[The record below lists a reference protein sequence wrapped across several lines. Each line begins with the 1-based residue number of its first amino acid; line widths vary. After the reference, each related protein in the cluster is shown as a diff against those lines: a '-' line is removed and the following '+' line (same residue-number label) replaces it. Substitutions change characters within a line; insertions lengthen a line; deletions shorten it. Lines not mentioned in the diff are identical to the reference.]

1 MAGCIKINSEEKRRN
16 LIAMLS
22 GDVEMIE
29 SLLRQNNGK
38 PLPVFDA
45 GWGDDYFFFD
55 SYQFC
60 YVLYDALLYSNE
72 EKDYRGRNI
81 PEILDLHERMCGQVS
96 HLDYGKIPFISWNDD
111 NYLDEDEI
119 AILKEGGASDLDIEL
134 TNAGIQYKEEKVIEL
149 LKKGASPYFI
159 NLTDCAGI
167 ESKEIHYGYYE
178 VAMLLCHLDSEWCDQ
193 WDINGLSLLRKN
205 INSLNDDDLE
215 LIVFD
220 LFNAA
225 ASQRILYLV
234 DKYITDEVR
243 AKGEELMRKYDA
255 YYPILRHK
263 PEDNASILN
272 DSGGTPKL

>member
-1 MAGCIKINSEEKRRN
+1 
-16 LIAMLS
+16 MLS

-29 SLLRQNNGK
+29 SLLKQNNGK

-45 GWGDDYFFFD
+45 KWGNDYFFFD

-81 PEILDLHERMCGQVS
+81 PEILGLHERMCGQVS

-134 TNAGIQYKEEKVIEL
+134 TNAGIQHKEEKVIEL

-167 ESKEIHYGYYE
+167 ESKKIHYGYYE

-193 WDINGLSLLRKN
+193 WDINGLSLLREN

-234 DKYITDEVR
+234 DKYITDEAR

>member
-1 MAGCIKINSEEKRRN
+1 
-16 LIAMLS
+16 MLS

-193 WDINGLSLLRKN
+193 WDINGLSLLREN

>member
-1 MAGCIKINSEEKRRN
+1 
-16 LIAMLS
+16 MLS

-45 GWGDDYFFFD
+45 GWDDDYFYFD

-72 EKDYRGRNI
+72 ESDYRGRNI
-81 PEILDLHERMCGQVS
+81 PEILDTHERMCGQIR
-96 HLDYGKIPFISWNDD
+96 HLDYGKFPFINWNDN
-111 NYLDEDEI
+111 NYFDDEEI

-134 TNAGIQYKEEKVIEL
+134 TNAGIQHKEEKVIEL

-159 NLTDCAGI
+159 NLTDCAGT

-178 VAMLLCHLDSEWCDQ
+178 VAMLLCHLGSEWCDQ
-193 WDINGLSLLRKN
+193 WDLNGLSLLRKN

>member
-1 MAGCIKINSEEKRRN
+1 
-16 LIAMLS
+16 MLS

-29 SLLRQNNGK
+29 SLLKQNNGK

-45 GWGDDYFFFD
+45 KWGNDYFFFD

-134 TNAGIQYKEEKVIEL
+134 TNAGIQHKEEKVIEL

-193 WDINGLSLLRKN
+193 WDINGLSLLREN

-234 DKYITDEVR
+234 DKYITDEAR